1 MKSVKNTLKSL
12 QHYIQSL
19 TSRNDTSKTSS
30 NENELINPQNPLEN
44 FYWMHK
50 EHLGVLVYLLT
61 VIHSTQTASFDKSQ
75 AFTDKALLNIQKLKL
90 KEHSFNQSS
99 FITNKFH
106 YLFLENQI
114 RSSITV
120 GNRCNALKYLGEAF
134 ILCDQEPILMQSNAP
149 QLHCLVGIYCLSV
162 NLRDTAIAQFNQ
174 SLQLTKDNDFWLYN
188 VMSMALCHLSSWVS
202 KIF

>member
-44 FYWMHK
+44 FYWLHK
-50 EHLGVLVYLLT
+50 EHLGILVYLLT
-61 VIHSTQTASFDKSQ
+61 VIHSTQTGSFDKGQ
-75 AFTDKALLNIQKLKL
+75 TYTEKALLNVQKLKL
-90 KEHSFNQSS
+90 KEHSFNQSP

-134 ILCDQEPILMQSNAP
+134 QLCDQESILMQSNTA

-162 NLRDTAIAQFNQ
+162 NLRETAIAQFNQ
-174 SLQLTKDNDFWLYN
+174 SLQLTKDNDLWLYN
-188 VMSMALCHLSSWVS
+188 VMSLVLCQLSSWVS
-202 KIF
+202 D